1 MLKNL
6 TISGIKQR
14 IDTHLESLPVFNR
27 ATLSL
32 LIDQKGDK
40 LNYWTRRLV
49 QAGELIAIKRDQFV
63 GRLFVAAVR
72 GQPERMVQYQEF
84 LAGAIRYPSYL
95 STEYVLAKVGALAE
109 VPFAM
114 TSVTVK
120 SSRTFGNDFGNF
132 IYQSIKPTLYC
143 GYVEKFFTNKRYF
156 MATRAKAIFDFIYLR
171 TLEKK
176 FFENEIE
183 EGLRINWDIF
193 EKSDIME
200 LQEYAEKSEKKKM
213 DRFVNIVI
221 GRGLI

>member
-6 TISGIKQR
+6 TISRIKQG
-14 IDTHLESLPVFNR
+14 IDAHLESLPVFNK

-49 QAGELIAIKRDQFV
+49 QTGELISIKRDQFV
-63 GRLFVAAVR
+63 GRLFVAAIR

-95 STEYVLAKVGALAE
+95 STEYVLAKMGALIE

-132 IYQSIKPTLYC
+132 IYQNIKLPLYC
-143 GYVEKFFTNKRYF
+143 GYVERFFTDKRYF

-176 FFENEIE
+176 FFEKEIE
-183 EGLRINWDIF
+183 EGLRINWDVF
-193 EKSDIME
+193 EKSDIVE

-213 DRFVNIVI
+213 DKFVNLII
-221 GRGLI
+221 KRGFI